1 MTKIAQISDIHWRG
15 IARHDEY
22 IRAFENLYKE
32 LREYQ
37 PDIIINT
44 GDSFHTKTQG
54 ITPEIIEKLAWMF
67 NSLAEIAPTYTILGN
82 HDGNLTN
89 STRQDIISPI
99 HEIIKNPRAILMK
112 KSQTQYVG
120 NLALHA
126 FSAFDKEGW
135 AAVKPDPNYINI
147 ALFHGSITGCMTDN
161 EWRLQGCEENVD
173 FFKGHD
179 FVLLGD
185 IHKQQYLAYR
195 KDKNGIDKP
204 WIAYPGSLIQQN
216 FGETVEKG
224 YLVWEINA
232 VDDWSVSWKKL
243 MNLSPFVTVPWLGSV
258 GETISGIGKSHGDLA
273 FLPGTR
279 YRIASNVSI
288 PQVQTNLLSSRL
300 KDAYHAS
307 EVIFKTDIES
317 KMDSIKANGIKI
329 SKKGLSNDPET
340 IMKLYKEYVEAHD
353 VNYKFGETEYE
364 NVSNIIRTYLTKLHS
379 KHADF
384 DQARNVTW
392 TIKDFK
398 FNNLFGYGE
407 KNSIKF
413 ENLENVVGVFGNNR
427 IGKSSIIGGVMYTLF
442 NTTDRGSLKNAHIIN
457 RNKNECYGEVR
468 FSVNGTDYI
477 VERKTIRSK
486 RNFDDSNTVVN
497 FWKIKNEN
505 GLEIKVSENG
515 DTGPDTDVA
524 IRRVIGTAEDFLLTA
539 LASQGNLNRFIEN
552 KATKRKEIL
561 NRFLELD
568 VFEYL
573 FDFAKSDYSSLDNQ
587 SQRFSL
593 KDLAKTIE
601 RTKKEV
607 EKFEEDIKTTQ
618 DKIDNLNDKRD
629 ELNVWIKSH
638 ENFAAAVELSEFEN
652 LKKYIETSE
661 RDLETLITS
670 LKSGKQKLKDAETQQ
685 RLLAKKLDKI
695 NIEKINEDQNVM
707 AGIDKSISD
716 LRQTFELQN
725 EKLETSKKAVYK
737 LTVVPCGDQFPSCHF
752 IKDGHEAKKTI
763 EEQKAL
769 VEKLSKDL
777 EESKKLFEKYA
788 ALKISETIKEH
799 NSLTM
804 KKVVTDSDIERLA
817 EKIEHDEEKIQAIKK
832 LIRTSK
838 AKLSASQKSI
848 EKLDSEEF
856 KKKKQTLKKL
866 QEDLVVLSQ
875 TKNDYLLKMGG
886 KKQLLDRTQNDQE
899 ENQNLIS
906 KLKVYESIQSAFSKN
921 GIPAMILKSQL
932 PAINRELAKIL
943 DTLVDFSV
951 TLETDTSSN
960 IMDVYLDDCKSKRL
974 IEMCSGME
982 KTICSLAL
990 RVALS
995 NLSSLPRPDL
1005 LILDESFG
1013 ALDEEHLQKSIEF
1026 LSLLRGYF
1034 KCILVITHET
1044 PIKEIADRVLEIK
1057 TDGTESRIE
1066 A

>member
-1 MTKIAQISDIHWRG
+1 MTKIAQIADIHWRG

-22 IRAFENLYKE
+22 TKAFEKLYGE
-32 LREYQ
+32 LRDYK
-37 PDIIINT
+37 PDLILNL

-89 STRQDIISPI
+89 ATRQDIISPI
-99 HEIIKNPRAILMK
+99 HEIIKNPRAILLK
-112 KSQTQYVG
+112 KSQTKIIG

-126 FSAFDKEGW
+126 YSAFDKEGW
-135 AAVKPDPNYINI
+135 SAIKPDPNYINI

-161 EWRLQGCEENVD
+161 EWKLQGCEENVD

-195 KDKNGIDKP
+195 KDKNGVDKP

-224 YLVWEINA
+224 YLTWEIDA
-232 VDDWSVSWKKL
+232 VDDWSVSWRKL
-243 MNLSPFVTVPWLGSV
+243 VNLSPFVTVPWAGTVS
-258 GETISGIGKSHGDLA
+258 ETISGIQKNHGEFA

-279 YRIASNVSI
+279 YRITSTVSV
-288 PQVQTNLLSSRL
+288 PQIQTNLLSSRL

-317 KMDSIKANGIKI
+317 KMDSIKTNGIKI
-329 SKKGLSNDPET
+329 SKTGLSNDPET
-340 IMKLYKEYVEAHD
+340 IMKLYKEYMGAHD
-353 VNYKFGETEYE
+353 DNYKFGETEFE
-364 NVSNIIRTYLTKLHS
+364 NVSNIIKSYLSKLHS

-407 KNSIKF
+407 NNSIKF
-413 ENLENVVGVFGNNR
+413 EDLENVVGIFGNNR

-457 RNKNECYGEVR
+457 RNKNECSGTVR

-486 RNFDDSNTVVN
+486 RGFDESNTIVN

-505 GLEIKVSENG
+505 GLEIKVSQNA
-515 DTGPDTDVA
+515 DTGPDTDGV

-568 VFEYL
+568 VFDYL
-573 FDFAKSDYSSLDNQ
+573 FDFARSDYSSLDNQ

-593 KDLAKTIE
+593 KDITKTIE
-601 RTKKEV
+601 KTKKEV
-607 EKFEEDIKTTQ
+607 EKFEEEIKTAQ
-618 DKIDNLNDKRD
+618 DKVDSLNIKRD
-629 ELNVWIKSH
+629 ELNVWVKSH
-638 ENFAAAVELSEFEN
+638 ENSAAAVEISEFEN
-652 LKKYIETSE
+652 LKKHIEILE
-661 RDLETLITS
+661 KDLENLATGLKTS
-670 LKSGKQKLKDAETQQ
+670 KQKLKDSETQQ
-685 RLLAKKLDKI
+685 RLYDKKLQKI
-695 NIEKINEDQNVM
+695 DIEKINEDQNIMV
-707 AGIDKSISD
+707 GIDRSISE
-716 LRQTFELQN
+716 LRKTFELQN
-725 EKLETSKKAVYK
+725 EKLETSQKAVYK
-737 LTVVPCGDQFPSCHF
+737 LTVVPCGDQFPNCHF
-752 IKDGHEAKKTI
+752 IKDSHEAKKTI
-763 EEQKAL
+763 DDQKNL

-777 EESKKLFEKYA
+777 EDSKKLFEKYA

-799 NSLTM
+799 GSLTM
-804 KKVVTDSDIERLA
+804 KTAIIDSEIKRIA
-817 EKIEHDEEKIQAIKK
+817 EKIEHDEEKIESLKK
-832 LIRTSK
+832 TIRSSK
-838 AKLSASQKSI
+838 TRLSTSQKSI

-856 KKKKQTLKKL
+856 KKKKSILKKI
-866 QEDLVVLSQ
+866 EEELSHYSQ
-875 TKNDYLLKMGG
+875 VKNDNLLKMGG
-886 KKQLLDRTQNDQE
+886 KKQMLDRAQTEQE
-899 ENQNLIS
+899 ENQNIIS
-906 KLKVYESIQSAFSKN
+906 KLKIYESIQSAFSKN

-932 PAINRELAKIL
+932 PAINRELSKIL
-943 DTLVDFSV
+943 DSLVDFSV
-951 TLETDTSSN
+951 TLETDTTSN
-960 IMDVYLDDCKSKRL
+960 IMDVYLSDGKSKRL

-1034 KCILVITHET
+1034 KCILVITHEI